1 MGKIK
6 NYTQDSNVS
15 EFDTLIGTDS
25 GTNRRTKTF
34 SLASLKAFYTGE
46 LETDLTALEVIVTS
60 QGVTITSQ
68 GVTIDTHQSN
78 IVDLQATSI
87 IHTNSID
94 ALEEEQIEQNTLIS
108 ANGALSATN
117 DGLIRNL
124 STTVDTNTGN
134 IITNTTNI
142 TTNTT
147 NITDLQTQYSGLG
160 SVAYLD
166 QTLQDQGVLIQT
178 NITNISSNTGDIA
191 AVEGRVT
198 VLENTSYTID
208 STQDGTD
215 VDLELF
221 KDGLSVSNI
230 TLEAGTNITLT
241 NSGNNVRIDAD
252 NFSDNQDIVTNATN
266 IATNV
271 TDIATNVTNIA
282 TNVTNIATNTASIA
296 TNTTNIATNAAGIAT
311 NAANIATN
319 VEDIERVDIGVDN
332 NEVLINANTIN
343 IATNTADIS
352 TNVTDIV
359 TNATN
364 IATNVTDIATNV
376 TNIAT
381 NTAGIATNVTDIA
394 TNTAGIATN
403 AANIAT
409 NTADID
415 ALQSSSV
422 ENGVGV
428 KTLKFQVTRAELL
441 ALHETPLNILPTL
454 PTAKMYS
461 IESVSM
467 VQPTGNAY
475 YFEADTFQFW
485 SSTVGV
491 GRPWTTNFTQD
502 DYDLSRNG
510 LIVTNNASSNGKGAI
525 SMPGSALRLNTWY
538 AVAGIEGEGDF
549 TFWLRY
555 RIVDVS

>member
-1 MGKIK
+1 MTKIK
-6 NYTQDSNVS
+6 NYIQDSNVS

-25 GTNRRTKTF
+25 GTSRSTKTF

-60 QGVTITSQ
+60 QGVIITSQ

-78 IVDLQATSI
+78 IVDLQATSV
-87 IHTNSID
+87 IHTNSIL
-94 ALEEEQIEQNTLIS
+94 AIEGEQTEQNTLIL
-108 ANGALSATN
+108 ANGTLSATN

-124 STTVDTNTGN
+124 SSSVDTNTGN
-134 IITNTTNI
+134 IGTNTTNI
-142 TTNTT
+142 GTNTGNIGTNTGNIGTNTT
-147 NITDLQTQYSGLG
+147 NIATNTATLVIHEADRIVFDNFKETLQDTTFPGIFTDITNLQTQYSGLG

-178 NITNISSNTGDIA
+178 NITNISSNTGDIET
-191 AVEGRVT
+191 VNIDLGNIGGRVT
-198 VLENTSYTID
+198 TLEGVVYTID
-208 STQDGTD
+208 ATQDGTD

-221 KDGLSVSNI
+221 KDSLSVSNI

-241 NSGNNVRIDAD
+241 NSGNNVTIDAA
-252 NFSDNQDIVTNATN
+252 NLSDNQDIVTNATN

-271 TDIATNVTNIA
+271 TNIA
-282 TNVTNIATNTASIA
+282 TN
-296 TNTTNIATNAAGIAT
+296 
-311 NAANIATN
+311 
-319 VEDIERVDIGVDN
+319 IEEINRVDIGVDN

-343 IATNTADIS
+343 IATNVSDIAQ
-352 TNVTDIV
+352 NVVDIAAGKALIDI
-359 TNATN
+359 NATA
-364 IATNVTDIATNV
+364 IGD
-376 TNIAT
+376 
-381 NTAGIATNVTDIA
+381 
-394 TNTAGIATN
+394 
-403 AANIAT
+403 
-409 NTADID
+409 
-415 ALQSSSV
+415 LQSSSV

-510 LIVTNNASSNGKGAI
+510 LIVTNNASSNGKGAV

>member
-1 MGKIK
+1 MTKIK
-6 NYTQDSNVS
+6 NYIQDSNVS

-25 GTNRRTKTF
+25 GTSRNTKTF

-68 GVTIDTHQSN
+68 GVILSSHGTLLDTHQAN
-78 IVDLQATSI
+78 IVNLQATSV
-87 IHTNSID
+87 IHTNSI
-94 ALEEEQIEQNTLIS
+94 AAIEGEQIEQNTLIS
-108 ANGALSATN
+108 DNTTLSTTN

-124 STTVDTNTGN
+124 SSDVDDNTGN
-134 IITNTTNI
+134 IATNTTNI
-142 TTNTT
+142 GTNTT
-147 NITDLQTQYSGLG
+147 NIGTNTTNIGVNTTNITNLQTQYSGLG

-178 NITNISSNTGDIA
+178 NITNIASNTGDIST
-191 AVEGRVT
+191 VNTDLGNIETRVGTLEGVA
-198 VLENTSYTID
+198 YTID
-208 STQDGTD
+208 ATQDGTD

-221 KDGLSVSNI
+221 KNSLSVSNI

-241 NSGNNVRIDAD
+241 NSGNNVTIDAA
-252 NFSDNQDIVTNATN
+252 NLSDNQDIVTNATN
-266 IATNV
+266 IATN
-271 TDIATNVTNIA
+271 TA
-282 TNVTNIATNTASIA
+282 NIATNTEEI
-296 TNTTNIATNAAGIAT
+296 N
-311 NAANIATN
+311 
-319 VEDIERVDIGVDN
+319 RVDIGVDN

-343 IATNTADIS
+343 IATNVSDIAQNVVDIAANKALIDTNRADI
-352 TNVTDIV
+352 
-359 TNATN
+359 
-364 IATNVTDIATNV
+364 
-376 TNIAT
+376 
-381 NTAGIATNVTDIA
+381 GE
-394 TNTAGIATN
+394 
-403 AANIAT
+403 
-409 NTADID
+409 
-415 ALQSSSV
+415 LQSSSI

-441 ALHETPLNILPTL
+441 ALHNTPLNILPAL
-454 PTAKMYS
+454 PITKMYS

-467 VQPTGNAY
+467 TQPTGNAY

-485 SSTVGV
+485 SSTVGI

-510 LIVTNNASSNGKGAI
+510 LIVTNNASSNGKGAV

-549 TFWLRY
+549 TFWIRY

>member
-1 MGKIK
+1 MTKIK
-6 NYTQDSNVS
+6 NYIQDSNVS

-25 GTNRRTKTF
+25 GTNRNTKTF

-87 IHTNSID
+87 VHTNSIN
-94 ALEEEQIEQNTLIS
+94 ALEEEQTEQNTLIS
-108 ANGALSATN
+108 ANGTLSTTN

-124 STTVDTNTGN
+124 SSTVDTNTGN
-134 IITNTTNI
+134 I
-142 TTNTT
+142 TTNTATLVIHEADRIVFDNFKETLQDTTFPGIFTDIT
-147 NITDLQTQYSGLG
+147 NLQTQYSGLG

-178 NITNISSNTGDIA
+178 NITNISSNTGDIET
-191 AVEGRVT
+191 VNIDLGNIGGRVT
-198 VLENTSYTID
+198 TLEGVVYTID

-215 VDLELF
+215 VDLELL

-241 NSGNNVRIDAD
+241 NSGNNVTIDAA
-252 NFSDNQDIVTNATN
+252 NLSDNQDIVTNATN

-271 TDIATNVTNIA
+271 TNIA
-282 TNVTNIATNTASIA
+282 TNVTNIATN
-296 TNTTNIATNAAGIAT
+296 
-311 NAANIATN
+311 
-319 VEDIERVDIGVDN
+319 IEEINRVDIGVDN

-343 IATNTADIS
+343 IATNVS
-352 TNVTDIV
+352 G
-359 TNATN
+359 

-381 NTAGIATNVTDIA
+381 NTA
-394 TNTAGIATN
+394 
-403 AANIAT
+403 
-409 NTADID
+409 DID
-415 ALQSSSV
+415 VLQSSSV

-454 PTAKMYS
+454 PPAKMYS

-510 LIVTNNASSNGKGAI
+510 LIVTNNASSNGKGAV

-555 RIVDVS
+555 RTVDVS